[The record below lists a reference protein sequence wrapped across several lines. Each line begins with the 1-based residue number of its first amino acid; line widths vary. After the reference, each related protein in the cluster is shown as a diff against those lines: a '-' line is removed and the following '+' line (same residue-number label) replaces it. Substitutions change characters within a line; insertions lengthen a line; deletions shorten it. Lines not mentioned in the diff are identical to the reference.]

1 MTIENALAREQTA
14 ILAVLPPTSATAART
29 TAFVYPGPYGAT
41 EAKLLVG
48 DSSGATAVATVLR
61 AASSDGANPQSVS
74 TYAVGGTDN
83 LEMGG
88 FGAFVHLLPYL
99 EQEALFRRWD
109 LNGKWY
115 DPPNADLVG
124 TEIKIFYCPSNR
136 ARGVLDFAF
145 VDGWHLFD
153 FTLVDF
159 YYIDKLLE
167 VGGHVAFDD
176 MWLPAVRKVVSFVLR
191 NKPYK
196 LVRTT
201 SRYPAPLWKRTLR
214 IGRRAVQDP
223 MQRGWRLKFVP
234 QNIAVLQKTAADTR
248 TWDFHRSF

>member
-1 MTIENALAREQTA
+1 MNEVIDQIVKTGRVTDAEGEVYEPVSAVSLESGGLLYDFVRRVKPTSTLETGMAYGMSTLFICQALQDNGQGCHAA
-14 ILAVLPPTSATAART
+14 IDPFQACEFKSVGVLNVERAGLSHRFRLHQAASDVVLPQLCAEGRT
-29 TAFVYPGPYGAT
+29 
-41 EAKLLVG
+41 
-48 DSSGATAVATVLR
+48 
-61 AASSDGANPQSVS
+61 
-74 TYAVGGTDN
+74 
-83 LEMGG
+83 
-88 FGAFVHLLPYL
+88 
-99 EQEALFRRWD
+99 
-109 LNGKWY
+109 
-115 DPPNADLVG
+115 
-124 TEIKIFYCPSNR
+124 
-136 ARGVLDFAF
+136 LDFAF